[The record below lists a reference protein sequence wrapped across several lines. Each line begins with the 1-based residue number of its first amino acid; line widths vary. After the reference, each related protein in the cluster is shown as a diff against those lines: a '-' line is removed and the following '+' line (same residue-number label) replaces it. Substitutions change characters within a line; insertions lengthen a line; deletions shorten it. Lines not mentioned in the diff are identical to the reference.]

1 MQLRTAALCALL
13 MSSAALAQ
21 KFTGVIEQQ
30 VIHMAGETLIQI
42 SGEISSAP
50 TPEQE
55 AFGFDPEAILKMW
68 SPALLTAAKEI
79 DGNYTETIN
88 TIYVSPVGVRAD
100 LQTSEDQEKVSYV
113 IRHDKRVAWVII
125 PHKKKYL
132 ELALANVNE
141 AKPLSKV
148 KSNSEISLKKT
159 GERATINGLPSERYF
174 AKDSDGMR
182 ELWVA
187 SDFGGVRATFDE
199 LARQIAAGMDH
210 ADHDDD
216 DLWRLMPDGLPIVT
230 KKLSPREGLVLE
242 EIKSIKRQPVN
253 AELFDIPKGYK
264 KAELSEMKPMKQQ

>member
-1 MQLRTAALCALL
+1 MQLRTTALCVLL

-21 KFTGVIEQQ
+21 KFTGVIEQR

-42 SGEISSAP
+42 SGEIAGTP

-55 AFGFDPEAILKMW
+55 AFGFDPEMILKMW

-100 LQTSEDQEKVSYV
+100 MQTSLDQEKVSYI
-113 IRHDKRVAWVII
+113 IRHDKRVTWVIT
-125 PHKKKYL
+125 PRKKKYL
-132 ELALANVNE
+132 EFAFANADE
-141 AKPLSKV
+141 GKPLSKV
-148 KSNSEISLKKT
+148 KSNDESSLKKT

-174 AKDSDGMR
+174 TKDSNGMR

-187 SDFGGVRATFDE
+187 SDFGGVRATVDD
-199 LARQIAAGMDH
+199 LARQLAASIDH
-210 ADHDDD
+210 AEQDDD
-216 DLWRLMPDGLPIVT
+216 DPWRLMPDGLPIVA

-242 EIKSIKRQPVN
+242 EIKSIKRQPVE
-253 AELFDIPKGYK
+253 AKLFEIPAGYK
-264 KAELSEMKPMKQQ
+264 KVELSEMKPTKLQ